1 MMSGVPVFEA
11 ARGARE
17 HSHPQ
22 NAEARKIRDRPARDQ
37 ARRNTSSVKA
47 KEGGGRSGG
56 RQEGNVNVAHGFL
69 LWR

>member
-22 NAEARKIRDRPARDQ
+22 NAEG
-37 ARRNTSSVKA
+37 A
-47 KEGGGRSGG
+47 KNQG
-56 RQEGNVNVAHGFL
+56 
-69 LWR
+69 